1 MIALPRP
8 ACSRGSW
15 DRGCPGIP
23 EWVGWVRWV
32 SHNSLRGFP
41 DIPRRYSCAR
51 WVSQNLCPRM
61 RWVSQNFP
69 NAVGV
74 PEFPES
80 RSPEL
85 RGIVRMSGCPRI
97 PLGCPRV
104 PDLSSECGG
113 CPRISRVGVPEFQN
127 FSRWVATLGG
137 CPTIPCV
144 GFPTFFAGIS
154 APVGCP
160 RICAPECGGCPTTF
174 KNLCPRMRWV
184 SHNFQD
190 SFAQAA
196 AGNSRRAGCGR

>member
-69 NAVGV
+69 ARI
-74 PEFPES
+74 S
-80 RSPEL
+80 RIPLARIAWNCAYEWVSPNPAWVSPSP
-85 RGIVRMSGCPRI
+85 RFVIRMRWVSQNFAGGCPRI
-97 PLGCPRV
+97 PEFLTM
-104 PDLSSECGG
+104 GG
-113 CPRISRVGVPEFQN
+113 HA
-127 FSRWVATLGG
+127 RWVSHNSLR
-137 CPTIPCV
+137 
-144 GFPTFFAGIS
+144 GFPDILRRYF
-154 APVGCP
+154 
-160 RICAPECGGCPTTF
+160 CASWVSQ
-174 KNLCPRMRWV
+174 NLCPRMRWV
-184 SHNFQD
+184 SHNFQE
-190 SFAQAA
+190 FVPPNAVGVPQL
-196 AGNSRRAGCGR
+196 SRSE

>member
-160 RICAPECGGCPTTF
+160 RICALQEFVPPNAVGVPQ
-174 KNLCPRMRWV
+174 L
-184 SHNFQD
+184 
-190 SFAQAA
+190 
-196 AGNSRRAGCGR
+196 SRSE